1 MLRKSMAT
9 FKFTG
14 GVSAFRDKLVTG
26 MVARGYE
33 PAFAERTFRQLEG
46 FGSYGFPE
54 SHAASFALIAYASSW
69 LKCWHPDAFCAALLN
84 SQPMG
89 FYAPA
94 QIVRDAQDH
103 GVEVRPVCVNASEW
117 DCTLEPVDSRF
128 AVRLGLRMVKGLA
141 EAHATQIARAA
152 PFISVEDLWRRT
164 HVPMAALTRIA
175 EADGF
180 HAFGLSR
187 RQAVWAIKGLPDTDL
202 PLIAA
207 SLDILRPVRDVPG
220 FEVVE
225 DCAVPACPCAGIR
238 WPPAGRSGAAP
249 HPDRTDAMALPNR
262 RWAEVAG
269 LVLVRQRPGSAKGT
283 MFITLEDET
292 GIANLVV
299 WPKVFEANRRIILA
313 ASMIAAR
320 GMIQREGEVVHFV
333 VHRLTDLSDALASVG
348 SRGHPG
354 CRMAV
359 ARSSTTPPHPQK
371 TRRPRR
377 R

>member
-1 MLRKSMAT
+1 
-9 FKFTG
+9 
-14 GVSAFRDKLVTG
+14 
-26 MVARGYE
+26 MV
-33 PAFAERTFRQLEG
+33 
-46 FGSYGFPE
+46 
-54 SHAASFALIAYASSW
+54 AYASAW

-103 GVEVRPVCVNASEW
+103 GVEVRPVCVNASDW

-141 EAHATQIARAA
+141 EAHARQIARAA
-152 PFISVEDLWRRT
+152 PFTSVGDLWRRAR
-164 HVPMAALTRIA
+164 VPLAALTRIA

-202 PLIAA
+202 PLFAA
-207 SLDILRPVRDVPG
+207 LEGNEPAAALRPMTTGR
-220 FEVVE
+220 EVVE
-225 DCAVPACPCAGIR
+225 DYSRTGLSLR
-238 WPPAGRSGAAP
+238 R
-249 HPDRTDAMALPNR
+249 HPVAFLRGDLARRRILTCTDAMALPNR

-313 ASMIAAR
+313 ASMIAAQ
-320 GMIQREGEVVHFV
+320 GLIQREGEVVHFV

-348 SRGHPG
+348 RRRAFPLPHGRGDEFHNASPTPDARHPKP
-354 CRMAV
+354 RDMFIRDLHLDTIRV
-359 ARSSTTPPHPQK
+359 K
-371 TRRPRR
+371 TRDFR
-377 R
+377 